1 MARKRK
7 VTPKEYTE
15 YATGVRLSAHEKIC
29 AERMN
34 RLIKSIDNLRKDV
47 NDLKDNVSRGKG
59 IVAVLVFLGSI
70 AAAVI
75 GVLSWKWNL
84 HLQFGFVAF

>member
-1 MARKRK
+1 MVKKRK
-7 VTPKEYTE
+7 VTPKEYAE
-15 YATGVRLSAHEKIC
+15 YAAGVRLSAHEKLS

-75 GVLSWKWNL
+75 GVLSWK
-84 HLQFGFVAF
+84 

>member
-1 MARKRK
+1 MMFAEQQGRKMPKRK

-15 YATGVRLSAHEKIC
+15 YATGVRLSAHEKLC

-75 GVLSWKWNL
+75 GVLSWK
-84 HLQFGFVAF
+84 

>member
-1 MARKRK
+1 MVKKRK

-15 YATGVRLSAHEKIC
+15 YATGVRLSAHEKLC

>member
-1 MARKRK
+1 MPKK
-7 VTPKEYTE
+7 KITSKEYTD
-15 YATGVRLSAHEKIC
+15 YATGVRLSAHEKLC

-34 RLIKSIDNLRKDV
+34 RLIKSIDSLRKDV

-75 GVLSWKWNL
+75 GVLSWK
-84 HLQFGFVAF
+84 